1 MTARLEC
8 AWFLKLTRAV
18 PVWQDR
24 WARQLS
30 VTTAVLLAA
39 FALSLFTAAQAA
51 ASSTDRVSSLI
62 VQYEPGRVPN
72 DSLPLLGSS
81 KVTGSVRQMLRLG
94 PALGNDM
101 WRVDFTK
108 PVTRTVALR
117 VAQQLAD
124 HRFIVF
130 AEIDEPVGA
139 FRPESLNAQPAPTAS
154 G

>member
-1 MTARLEC
+1 MWR
-8 AWFLKLTRAV
+8 
-18 PVWQDR
+18 DR
-24 WARQLS
+24 WARQLL

-39 FALSLFTAAQAA
+39 CALSPITAAESA
-51 ASSTDRVSSLI
+51 ASSTDRVNSLI

-72 DSLPLLGSS
+72 DSLPLWGSS

-117 VAQQLAD
+117 VAQQLAA